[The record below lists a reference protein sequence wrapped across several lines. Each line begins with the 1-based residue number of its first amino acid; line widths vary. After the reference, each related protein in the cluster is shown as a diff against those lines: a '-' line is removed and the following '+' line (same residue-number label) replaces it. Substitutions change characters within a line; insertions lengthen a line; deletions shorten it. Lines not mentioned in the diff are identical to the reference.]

1 LAEIGPAGCLWP
13 ADPAA
18 RAIARS
24 MSAEMHSGFVA
35 LRSDL
40 PMNCRRR
47 YENFALSE
55 AAAKDAA
62 RIFDLW
68 RDARNR
74 FGRPHGGDFLFG
86 EFSGADAMF
95 APVVSRFITYGVLGD
110 STISDYIVAIMDQPA
125 VKAWIDSARQEPVIQ
140 RYEFG

>member
-55 AAAKDAA
+55 TAAKDAGPTQCS
-62 RIFDLW
+62 RRWYRDLL
-68 RDARNR
+68 RTV
-74 FGRPHGGDFLFG
+74 F
-86 EFSGADAMF
+86 
-95 APVVSRFITYGVLGD
+95 
-110 STISDYIVAIMDQPA
+110 
-125 VKAWIDSARQEPVIQ
+125 
-140 RYEFG
+140 